1 MLENYY
7 DVLGISDNASI
18 DEIKKAYRKLAMK
31 YHPDLNPSAEAENK
45 MKKIN
50 EAYEQIMKSKRQ
62 IGENK
67 DFSSTNNSDNYHD
80 STTDDFDIFSEFTKQ
95 HDYYDE
101 KKNQGINLD
110 YLDIN
115 DLYVGDVCVYK
126 YKLNYDYFA
135 SFEEQTTLKVLYK
148 NAILLKVGF
157 EEYINLSS
165 LTNMIFIKYL
175 DRKISLD
182 KLKIKGDF
190 FKPYAGE
197 KFVKNA
203 VKLNDLNEQYTNV
216 SSFKK
221 VKKFK

>member
-1 MLENYY
+1 MPENYY
-7 DVLGISDNASI
+7 NVLGISNNASI

-67 DFSSTNNSDNYHD
+67 DFSSTNNSDNYQD

-175 DRKISLD
+175 DGKISLD
-182 KLKIKGDF
+182 NLKIKGDF

-203 VKLNDLNEQYTNV
+203 VKLNDLNEQYTSVQNL
-216 SSFKK
+216 KK
-221 VKKFK
+221 VKRL